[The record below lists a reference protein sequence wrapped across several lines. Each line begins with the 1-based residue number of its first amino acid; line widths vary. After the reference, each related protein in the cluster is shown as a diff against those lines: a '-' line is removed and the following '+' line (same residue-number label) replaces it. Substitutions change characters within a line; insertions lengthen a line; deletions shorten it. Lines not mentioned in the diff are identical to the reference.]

1 MIQYKFYILF
11 KNPRGVNRM
20 MKSKLELKEESGEV
34 KKKKAWKKPTLE
46 VVGNGVT
53 SVSGKNSAP
62 TETLQFPTTFGPS

>member
-1 MIQYKFYILF
+1 
-11 KNPRGVNRM
+11 